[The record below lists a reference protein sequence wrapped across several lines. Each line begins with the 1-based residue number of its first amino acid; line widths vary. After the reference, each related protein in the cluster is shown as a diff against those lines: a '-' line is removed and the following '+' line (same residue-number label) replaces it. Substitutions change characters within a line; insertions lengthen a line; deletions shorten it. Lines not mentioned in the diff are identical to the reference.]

1 MDYSRAIQND
11 NSQGGSEVLYIFPF
25 VEYSSSQITVINN
38 FLTVFPY
45 NIIYHLEAFKI
56 NFDEELYK
64 KTYLDEMINY
74 NAKIIEQE
82 FINIISKKYTIINN
96 E

>member
-1 MDYSRAIQND
+1 MNLQKKLLKKND
-11 NSQGGSEVLYIFPF
+11 FAEIIANNEFVYI
-25 VEYSSSQITVINN
+25 
-38 FLTVFPY
+38 L
-45 NIIYHLEAFKI
+45 ACKI